1 MPSRRDFLALVAIV
15 LGPAGRPAAA
25 EWRQAREEKLT
36 TVTLVI
42 DGMT

>member
-1 MPSRRDFLALVAIV
+1 MPSRRDFLTLVALVF
-15 LGPAGRPAAA
+15 GSAGRPAASDG
-25 EWRQAREEKLT
+25 RQAREEKLT